1 MLWQLDKEFDLYR
14 KLYITTCHESSMK
27 PPPSISPPPPPVF
40 WLRKFIR
47 PHLFKKS
54 SLAETDVYKIKTH
67 AVVVFATCMSY

>member
-27 PPPSISPPPPPVF
+27 PPPLF